1 MQLAIGLLIFSWI
14 MLLAV
19 VGFTFRDARNR
30 RALTQK
36 IKTLEEELA
45 AEKDR
50 AFNQSIDMA
59 EKSVALLELKESLEQ
74 ERERSEQLLRNILP
88 ERVIRVLQ
96 REGASKPELFD
107 NVTVFFS
114 DIVGFTRMSA
124 ELTPEAVIAELSDIF
139 TQFDHIFTS
148 HGCERIKT
156 IGDAYLAVC
165 GLPEPRPEHCANI
178 LRSALEA
185 RAYLERRNQDSPHQW
200 RMRFGIHSGS
210 VVGGIVGTEKYLYD
224 IFGDTVNTAARMEQL
239 SEPMRINVSET
250 VRNLAPA
257 DCVSLPAR
265 PEVKG
270 KGEMKMFFLDR

>member
-239 SEPMRINVSET
+239 SEPMRINVSEP
-250 VRNLAPA
+250 VRILARA
-257 DCVSLPAR
+257 DCIFTPR
-265 PEVKG
+265 PPQDV
-270 KGEMKMFFLDR
+270 